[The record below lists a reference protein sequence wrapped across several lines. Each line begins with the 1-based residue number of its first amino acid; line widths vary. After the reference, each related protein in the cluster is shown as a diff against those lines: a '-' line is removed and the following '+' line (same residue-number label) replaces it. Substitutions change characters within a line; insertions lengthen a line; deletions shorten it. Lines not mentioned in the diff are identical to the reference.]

1 MKVGGIYTTNSGYID
16 IIVKITN
23 EKIYTYYINDVS
35 NTNQMVE
42 KKLKSMLQQNISHF
56 SYVNKKF
63 NLDKYNGYLGK
74 ISEESF
80 KLLLNNLNNLQK
92 EKEF

>member
-63 NLDKYNGYLGK
+63 NLDKYN
-74 ISEESF
+74 
-80 KLLLNNLNNLQK
+80 
-92 EKEF
+92 

>member
-23 EKIYTYYINDVS
+23 EKIYTYYINDVT